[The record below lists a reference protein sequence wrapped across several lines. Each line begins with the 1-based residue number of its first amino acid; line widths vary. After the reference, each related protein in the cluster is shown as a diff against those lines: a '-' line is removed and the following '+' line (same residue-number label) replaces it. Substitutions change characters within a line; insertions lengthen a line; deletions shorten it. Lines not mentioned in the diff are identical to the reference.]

1 MRQKRGLDADK
12 KGPLCEGAPAK
23 RVEGERACDLAVVN
37 SFVSPSV
44 ACGDS
49 APPLALR
56 ATSPVSGEAVSQ
68 RAAFVWDKK
77 RHRGVR
83 WR

>member
-1 MRQKRGLDADK
+1 MPIKKAPSERGLPRS
-12 KGPLCEGAPAK
+12 GWW
-23 RVEGERACDLAVVN
+23 GERVCDLAAVN
-37 SFVSPSV
+37 SFVSPLV

-68 RAAFVWDKK
+68 REPFNIK
-77 RHRGVR
+77 
-83 WR
+83 

>member
-12 KGPLCEGAPAK
+12 KRPPLGGGSREAG
-23 RVEGERACDLAVVN
+23 GGRACDLAVVN

-68 RAAFVWDKK
+68 REPFNIK
-77 RHRGVR
+77 
-83 WR
+83 

>member
-1 MRQKRGLDADK
+1 MDADK
-12 KGPLCEGAPAK
+12 KGPLGEGVPAK
-23 RVEGERACDLAVVN
+23 RVGERACDLAAVN

-56 ATSPVSGEAVSQ
+56 ATSPVLGEAVSQ
-68 RAAFVWDKK
+68 REPFNIK
-77 RHRGVR
+77 
-83 WR
+83 